1 MLEAQTVCA
10 IFQDNAQLCSEV
22 SDKEVQ
28 HFVHCIETHG
38 RHVEYVHFL
47 QTIVKA
53 EGQYIRKCQDMVM
66 QEVIFFS
73 SFLNHCYNRK

>member
-1 MLEAQTVCA
+1 MCA
-10 IFQDNAQLCSEV
+10 IFNDNAQLCNEV

-28 HFVHCIETHG
+28 HYIHNCIETHG
-38 RHVEYVHFL
+38 RHVEYVYFL

-66 QEVIFFS
+66 QEVYTHVFIKV
-73 SFLNHCYNRK
+73 LI